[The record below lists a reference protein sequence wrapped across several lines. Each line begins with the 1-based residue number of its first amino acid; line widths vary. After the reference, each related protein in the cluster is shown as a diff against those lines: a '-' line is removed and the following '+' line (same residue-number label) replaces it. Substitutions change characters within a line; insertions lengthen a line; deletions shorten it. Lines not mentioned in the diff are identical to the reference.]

1 MQERRARSNVT
12 RWCLFNL
19 TDLSRTSQKVS
30 LAHTLK
36 LPNHVDQR
44 ITATGILT
52 KREVGGF
59 GFRRFCSENQSDRR
73 AVFVGDGPFRG
84 RSFKF
89 FFKWSTGPAA
99 PRLRAP
105 SGVFHGG
112 LSSGSVERDD
122 LSRRPAGETARM
134 PIANLPSHVDGA
146 NPRSLHRSSLPSVT
160 EYWRRHS
167 RSISAE
173 WITFSD

>member
-19 TDLSRTSQKVS
+19 TDLSRTCQKVS

-89 FFKWSTGPAA
+89 FSSGQPARRRRGFERRRASSTAASPAA
-99 PRLRAP
+99 R
-105 SGVFHGG
+105 
-112 LSSGSVERDD
+112 
-122 LSRRPAGETARM
+122 
-134 PIANLPSHVDGA
+134 
-146 NPRSLHRSSLPSVT
+146 
-160 EYWRRHS
+160 
-167 RSISAE
+167 
-173 WITFSD
+173 